1 MRTLHENVTRE
12 RYTSVRL
19 DSITVHFF
27 VSSYSIV
34 IMSFLKDNNS
44 HIMQNST
51 AKQKKLPIRNDT
63 IASVSYGSVPEPTL
77 PSRDLQD
84 ASFLL
89 AHPNFQRSFNGSV
102 DGSFDGQH
110 PFIVPSPPIRSTIAP
125 KYSKIYESLYK
136 TMGFSKD
143 DSNARLLGS
152 AFFLESNVEAVQQL
166 VIVGTYIKSGKKFKI
181 KRQKQESVV
190 IVMRNIFVDHGQFLP
205 CDIENQVQQLNRRV
219 VNTIVPGIVANCIS
233 IYHAEAKYG
242 KNQLGLMDRPERTF
256 NNYKPL
262 VVTEDRFSVFLK
274 TEDVSS

>member
-1 MRTLHENVTRE
+1 
-12 RYTSVRL
+12 
-19 DSITVHFF
+19 
-27 VSSYSIV
+27 
-34 IMSFLKDNNS
+34 MSFLKDNNS

-89 AHPNFQRSFNGSV
+89 AHPNFQRSFDGSF
-102 DGSFDGQH
+102 GASFDGQH

-125 KYSKIYESLYK
+125 KYS
-136 TMGFSKD
+136 
-143 DSNARLLGS
+143 
-152 AFFLESNVEAVQQL
+152 
-166 VIVGTYIKSGKKFKI
+166 KSGKKFKI